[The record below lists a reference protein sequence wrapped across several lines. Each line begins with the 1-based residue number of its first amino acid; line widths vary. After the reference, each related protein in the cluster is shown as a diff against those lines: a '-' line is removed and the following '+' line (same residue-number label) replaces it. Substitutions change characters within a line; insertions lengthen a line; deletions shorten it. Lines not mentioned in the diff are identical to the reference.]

1 MYEDNS
7 INLAEPLTDKPSSK
21 FVMGLEYAKI
31 NMSTDKLNADHSIS
45 GSNVSIVES
54 NPNNIS
60 ASNLVNEEEVDLDPP
75 PPSLDQ

>member
-7 INLAEPLTDKPSSK
+7 INLAEPLTDKASSK

-31 NMSTDKLNADHSIS
+31 NMSTDKLHGDHSIS

-60 ASNLVNEEEVDLDPP
+60 DSNLVNEEEVDLDPP
-75 PPSLDQ
+75 PPSLD